1 MQPLPLHQPV
11 TGLSQALALNAAEL
25 DKKQAFAQ
33 LHTLRKNV
41 PFGAGKSQPAPL
53 AYEPHPEAASFQHNL
68 AGFLQSMNS
77 ASRSA
82 NPYNDHRYFT
92 QAPVLKS
99 GWADA
104 PAVARLIAAQSG
116 RADAVEASRA
126 LVAPG
131 RFDGSGH
138 NVALVQ
144 RFQYLLGVSGFDKR
158 FPVLFDRNGQLLDG
172 WHRLLACALTE
183 SRYFFL
189 QLDF

>member
-1 MQPLPLHQPV
+1 MYSLPLHQPV

-41 PFGAGKSQPAPL
+41 PFGTGKSQPAPL

-77 ASRSA
+77 EARSA

-104 PAVARLIAAQSG
+104 PAAVRLIASQSY
-116 RADAVEASRA
+116 RADVVEASQA
-126 LVAPG
+126 LLAPG
-131 RFDGSGH
+131 RFNGRSH
-138 NVALVQ
+138 NECLVN
-144 RFQYLLGVSGFDKR
+144 RFQKLLGVSGFDKR
-158 FPVLFDRNGQLLDG
+158 FPILLDRNGQLLDG

>member
-1 MQPLPLHQPV
+1 MYLSLLHQPIS
-11 TGLSQALALNAAEL
+11 GLSQALALNAAEL

-41 PFGAGKSQPAPL
+41 PFGPGKSQPAPL
-53 AYEPHPEAASFQHNL
+53 AYEPHPEAASWQHNL
-68 AGFLQSMNS
+68 SGFLRSMNS
-77 ASRSA
+77 TSYSA
-82 NPYNDHRYFT
+82 NPYNDHRCFA

-99 GWADA
+99 GWDDA
-104 PAVARLIAAQSG
+104 PDAARFIATNGGWS
-116 RADAVEASRA
+116 DAIEASRA

-131 RFDGSGH
+131 RFNGH
-138 NVALVQ
+138 EHNKCLVQ